1 MAVRGLH
8 IFKHEC
14 KLGNAQ
20 AQGLFDRIVVKKNDR
35 AENPRSF
42 SDYSVNPPEPAALP
56 SGVTYIDGLALP

>member
-20 AQGLFDRIVVKKNDR
+20 AQGLFDRIVVKKND
-35 AENPRSF
+35 ETPRSF
-42 SDYSVNPPEPAALP
+42 SDYTVNPAEPDTLP
-56 SGVTYIDGLALP
+56 LGVTYIDGLALA

>member
-20 AQGLFDRIVVKKNDR
+20 AQSLFDRIVVKKND
-35 AENPRSF
+35 AVETPRSF
-42 SDYSVNPPEPAALP
+42 SDYTVTAPNTLP
-56 SGVTYIDGLALP
+56 SGVAYIDGLALA